1 MRYDAII
8 FDCDGTLVDSEVLG
22 NRVLVECIN
31 ELGLDYTLEEALAQF
46 TGRKMGDTLALV
58 EQRLG
63 RRLPDDFLPELRQ
76 RMAVAFEAELRPIA
90 GVEALLR
97 ELRVPFCVASNGP
110 SDKMAVSLRATGL
123 LPYFEGR
130 IVSAYDIGSW
140 KPEPGL
146 FLHAAD
152 VLDVRPERCAV
163 VEDSLLGVRGGVAA
177 GMTVFGFA
185 PTGKGSVMAEAGAR
199 LFPDMAALL
208 PLLCDDPQ
216 N

>member
-22 NRVLVECIN
+22 NRVLVECVN

-63 RRLPDDFLPELRQ
+63 RKLPDDFLPELRR

-110 SDKMAVSLRATGL
+110 GEKMEVSLRATGL

-146 FLHAAD
+146 FLHAAH
-152 VLDVRPERCAV
+152 VMGVAPERCAV
-163 VEDSLLGVRGGVAA
+163 VEDSILGVRGGVAA

-185 PTGKGSVMAEAGAR
+185 PSGDGAAMAEAGAR
-199 LFPDMAALL
+199 LFSDMAALL
-208 PLLCDDPQ
+208 NLFCE
-216 N
+216 